1 MTIKQLITE
10 LKHFDPSMEVEIC
23 CYTSIN
29 DPEDMVIYHDLID
42 CNRNTPCQ
50 VRMGI
55 THIGLE
61 TDGKTVAIS

>member
-10 LKHFDPSMEVEIC
+10 LNHFDPSLEVKIC

-29 DPEDMVIYHDLID
+29 DPEEMVIYHNLID
-42 CNRNTPCQ
+42 KNGNTSCQ

-55 THIGLE
+55 TNIGLE